1 MFRLFYYHSSCRGTL
16 ACIDMCTPILLH
28 SCNRHYSD
36 KEPSRMVLFWYRKP
50 PRYTRWD
57 ICIRKHVQYWHR
69 ARNYDMGL
77 VYTNPVQ
84 LKIKFSS
91 IRQEH
96 EGKILIAKSFKD
108 IHSILLI
115 SDKRRIH
122 AKYKLISNHIIYLI
136 NNANYIN
143 AIYTFRYITFVS
155 RRKRG
160 NETTWCHL
168 YFL

>member
-1 MFRLFYYHSSCRGTL
+1 
-16 ACIDMCTPILLH
+16 
-28 SCNRHYSD
+28 
-36 KEPSRMVLFWYRKP
+36 
-50 PRYTRWD
+50 
-57 ICIRKHVQYWHR
+57 
-69 ARNYDMGL
+69 MGL

-91 IRQEH
+91 IRQGH
-96 EGKILIAKSFKD
+96 ESKILIAKSFKD

-143 AIYTFRYITFVS
+143 AIYTYYVRFTA
-155 RRKRG
+155 
-160 NETTWCHL
+160 ETKQHGVFFIF
-168 YFL
+168 YNGYSIH